1 VRRWWG
7 LDDVTLVRVYIYTP
21 TYIIKLHYYYY
32 YYYYYLDQSKFDPTS
47 FLGPKAQIQTYKT
60 SPNPNFFIHS
70 FQFSVFNFFSP
81 SQGCCRPTHDIITI
95 VEPSIKE
102 GICEKHLI
110 FLFPVCLNY
119 IFVLFISKKSLLLS
133 LLLHLICPSLLLF
146 FFLCWY

>member
-1 VRRWWG
+1 
-7 LDDVTLVRVYIYTP
+7 
-21 TYIIKLHYYYY
+21 
-32 YYYYYLDQSKFDPTS
+32 LDQSKFDPTS

-70 FQFSVFNFFSP
+70 FQFSVFNFFSS

-110 FLFPVCLNY
+110 FFFSCLFELY
-119 IFVLFISKKSLLLS
+119 ICVIYFKEIFATFSLATSDLSISLAFFLS
-133 LLLHLICPSLLLF
+133 LLILNKIVFYLF
-146 FFLCWY
+146 IDLRCLNDNFSRMIFVFGFL